1 MGLYRGWCEILAM
14 LGLPSSSHMAYMSVV
29 IDIRPRK
36 LWKSKISRTPENA
49 LHFHE
54 GLPPRSQCLFIS
66 DLAHKLMA
74 TFNFAPT
81 SVLRS
86 LKLQIIQWAFYTKHF
101 ICCDVQINHGSIR
114 AAVTK
119 Q

>member
-1 MGLYRGWCEILAM
+1 MGQQRLVRNSRNARVAIEFAHGIYVCG
-14 LGLPSSSHMAYMSVV
+14 

-54 GLPPRSQCLFIS
+54 GLPPRSRCLFIS

-81 SVLRS
+81 SG
-86 LKLQIIQWAFYTKHF
+86 QQKHLYR
-101 ICCDVQINHGSIR
+101 NNASN
-114 AAVTK
+114 
-119 Q
+119 